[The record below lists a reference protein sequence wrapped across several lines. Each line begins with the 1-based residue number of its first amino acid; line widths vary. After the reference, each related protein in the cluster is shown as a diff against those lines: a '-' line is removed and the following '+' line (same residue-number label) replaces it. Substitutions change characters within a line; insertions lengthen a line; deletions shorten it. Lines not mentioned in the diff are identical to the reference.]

1 MDTTNVTR
9 IKLLKL
15 WELLCSET
23 DSEHPMSTTDIIRR
37 LSEDGISLTRK
48 TLYRDIATL
57 NENGFEVLC
66 DKSQANLY
74 YVASRTFELSEL
86 HILMDALQA
95 AAFIPERKTAA
106 LISKVAG
113 LSGNRSAEL
122 LKRNVVRFNVLKTTN
137 EAILYSVNEIITA
150 IEAHKKVVFRYFD
163 YGIGHERVYRRD
175 GHHYIV
181 SPFATVF
188 SDDQYYLLCYDNR
201 FHKMLHY
208 RVDRMDSVSVS
219 EKDAEDP
226 PEDFLFSVSKHRQS
240 LFRMFSGDTRL
251 VTFSADRTLSDV
263 IFDRF
268 GAEVTLKEQ
277 DDNTVLFSAEVQIS
291 PTFFGWCA
299 MLGDELRIL
308 SPAEVADRYRAHLNA
323 IFTSYTD
330 ENRKG
335 NEKL

>member
-1 MDTTNVTR
+1 MDTTNATR

-37 LSEDGISLTRK
+37 LSEDGIFLTRK

-113 LSGNRSAEL
+113 LSGNRTAEL

-137 EAILYSVNEIITA
+137 EAILYRPSPFPSPTVFANTHITRSKPYASKIVWRHPSDKCIPSKFSA
-150 IEAHKKVVFRYFD
+150 IVFR
-163 YGIGHERVYRRD
+163 INSAHAR
-175 GHHYIV
+175 
-181 SPFATVF
+181 FA
-188 SDDQYYLLCYDNR
+188 R
-201 FHKMLHY
+201 
-208 RVDRMDSVSVS
+208 
-219 EKDAEDP
+219 
-226 PEDFLFSVSKHRQS
+226 
-240 LFRMFSGDTRL
+240 
-251 VTFSADRTLSDV
+251 
-263 IFDRF
+263 
-268 GAEVTLKEQ
+268 
-277 DDNTVLFSAEVQIS
+277 
-291 PTFFGWCA
+291 
-299 MLGDELRIL
+299 
-308 SPAEVADRYRAHLNA
+308 
-323 IFTSYTD
+323 
-330 ENRKG
+330 
-335 NEKL
+335 